1 MPPESESANPPEVY
15 RTAFGRGLTITVA
28 VLCAATVL
36 FAGVADGLDD
46 ALFTLPWVA
55 VVALACW
62 AYFWRPRVEV
72 SDSGVTLVNVTRTI
86 AIPWPALQEIDTQ
99 WALRLSTA
107 YGRYAAWAAPAP
119 GLKSAVT
126 SRRLRDV
133 DDVRV
138 LGSPI
143 TPWRREG
150 GTASV
155 RPGDLPAT
163 SSGDA
168 AAMVRR
174 RWSRLVEAGHL
185 DDPLLERERPVVRWH
200 WDTAAAVVVLI
211 GLGLLTAITVR

>member
-1 MPPESESANPPEVY
+1 MPPESQHEVY
-15 RTAFGRGLTITVA
+15 RTAFGRGLTITIA
-28 VLCAATVL
+28 VLAVSMVL
-36 FAGVADGLDD
+36 FTAVGDGWRA
-46 ALFTLPWVA
+46 ALEAAPWLA
-55 VVALACW
+55 VVVLICW

-72 SDSGVTLVNVTRTI
+72 SDAGVTLVNVTRSVAI
-86 AIPWPALQEIDTQ
+86 AWPAIQDIDTQ

-107 YGRYAAWAAPAP
+107 HGRYAAWAAPAP
-119 GLKSAVT
+119 GLRSAVT
-126 SRRLRDV
+126 SRRLADV
-133 DDVRV
+133 DDARV

-174 RWSRLVEAGHL
+174 RWARLQEAGHL
-185 DDPLLERERPVVRWH
+185 DDPVLERERPVVRWH
-200 WDTAAAVVVLI
+200 WDTLVAIAAAVIIGVLM
-211 GLGLLTAITVR
+211 TR